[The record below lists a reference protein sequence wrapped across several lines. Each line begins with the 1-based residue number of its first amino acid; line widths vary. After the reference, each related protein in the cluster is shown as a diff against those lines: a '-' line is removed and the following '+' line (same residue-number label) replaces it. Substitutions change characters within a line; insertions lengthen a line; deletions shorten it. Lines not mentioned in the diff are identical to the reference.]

1 MLPWALKC
9 IICIIV
15 VIIIITIIIHI
26 NIDNIII
33 YHSGSACE

>member
-15 VIIIITIIIHI
+15 IIIVTIIVHV
-26 NIDNIII
+26 NIDNIMI

>member
-15 VIIIITIIIHI
+15 VIIITIIVHV
-26 NIDNIII
+26 NIDNIMI

>member
-15 VIIIITIIIHI
+15 IIIITIIVHV
-26 NIDNIII
+26 NIDNIMI

>member
-9 IICIIV
+9 IICIV
-15 VIIIITIIIHI
+15 VIIIITIIVHV
-26 NIDNIII
+26 NIDNIMI

>member
-15 VIIIITIIIHI
+15 IIVITIIVHV
-26 NIDNIII
+26 NIDNIMI

>member
-9 IICIIV
+9 IICII

>member
-9 IICIIV
+9 IICSI
-15 VIIIITIIIHI
+15 VIIIITIIAHV
-26 NIDNIII
+26 NIDNIMI